1 MSRPNLGGPCSS
13 RPVLV
18 PFIGDRDSFYW
29 ATTGSTGWP
38 YVQHRGGPKGFVK
51 VIDDRTL
58 ALGDYRGN
66 KQYISTGNLLSDNRV
81 AMIMVGQ
88 IQDVVH
94 ATEERFRVLER
105 ENAPLRFGSGDA
117 TTNADMMSS
126 SNVNIQS

>member
-1 MSRPNLGGPCSS
+1 
-13 RPVLV
+13 
-18 PFIGDRDSFYW
+18 
-29 ATTGSTGWP
+29 
-38 YVQHRGGPKGFVK
+38 

-66 KQYISTGNLLSDNRV
+66 KQYISIGNLLSDNRV

-94 ATEERFRVLER
+94 ATEERLRVLEC